1 MLTFGW
7 FSSGRDQAAI
17 DLLAAV
23 HDRLVSGYIP
33 GQIAFVFCD
42 REPGEDQAADQFR
55 AAVQARQLP
64 LVTYSSR
71 GLRDKIRRH
80 APDVDKVRTAFDQ
93 AVIEQVQGYGAQLLV
108 LAGYMLVL
116 SPKLCRRFLCLNL
129 HPALP
134 GGPTGTWQQVIWQL
148 IADEASSAGAMMHLA
163 TPALDRGP
171 AVTYC
176 HFSLTGPDFAPF
188 WQQLRKKRQ
197 LLGLKEIIQ
206 QEGEAEPLFA
216 RLRAEE
222 LKREFPLIILTLK
235 HLAEGGLQLTPAGV
249 QAAGQLL
256 PQGRCLTEQVE
267 AFLAGRSEN

>member
-1 MLTFGW
+1 MFYFGW
-7 FSSGRDQAAI
+7 FSSGRGQAAI

-23 HDRLVSGYIP
+23 HDQVVSGYIP

-42 REPGEDQAADQFR
+42 REPGEDQAADQFQ
-55 AAVQARQLP
+55 AAVQIRQLP

-71 GLRDKIRRH
+71 SLREKIRQH
-80 APDVDKVRTAFDQ
+80 TSDLEKVRTAFDQ
-93 AVIEQVQGYGAQLLV
+93 AVIEQVQEYEAQILV

-116 SPKLCRRFLCLNL
+116 SPNLCRRFLCLNL

-134 GGPTGTWQQVIWQL
+134 DGPIGTWQQVIWQL
-148 IADEASSAGAMMHLA
+148 IADEARSAGAMMHLA
-163 TPALDRGP
+163 TPTLDRGP
-171 AVTYC
+171 VVTYC

-197 LLGLKEIIQ
+197 LLGLREIIQ

-222 LKREFPLIILTLK
+222 LRREFPLIILTLK
-235 HLAEGGLQLTPAGV
+235 NLADSTFKLTHNGV
-249 QAAGQLL
+249 EVASKLMPNGI
-256 PQGRCLTEQVE
+256 CINYQVE
-267 AFLAGRSEN
+267 KLLR